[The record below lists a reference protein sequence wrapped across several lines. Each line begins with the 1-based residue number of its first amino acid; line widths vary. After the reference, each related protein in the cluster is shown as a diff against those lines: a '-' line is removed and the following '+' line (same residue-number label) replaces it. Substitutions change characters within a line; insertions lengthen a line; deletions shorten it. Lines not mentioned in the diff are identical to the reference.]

1 MIRRLSIVTVL
12 FLTLITGVTVKT
24 GTAQAPF
31 WVTGYWLSPPVWGG
45 LPASDIDY
53 SALTHIV
60 HYPVLPNS
68 DGTLDP
74 QSLKFITDYAP
85 DLIAKAHQNGVK
97 VLLGVAQ
104 TSSGGDFLNAT
115 SPANLANFIGNIAA
129 IVQAYGYDGVDLD
142 WEAGPIDTQKF
153 SNLASGLRAFLDAQT
168 PRGQLTAALF
178 EPARVPAQ
186 IQDAFDQINVMTYDL
201 SNPGDRF
208 SWFNAALYND
218 GDTRKR
224 TVDWR
229 MGQFTPKF
237 AHSKLGIGIPFYGYI
252 WRGGQGTSTG
262 GVTGPGQTWTVA
274 PTIRTLNYGAL
285 ISNPSL
291 WQDSYKQRDMGAG
304 DIPYLSIDNPGSDN
318 DAFVSYEDG
327 TSISAKVNYARAWG
341 LGGVMIYDLSSD
353 YIPNG
358 LSKHPLFDSLKA
370 ALGPSQASPG
380 PASGDP
386 ASSNPPSDP
395 TPPAPNPT
403 QPPTPDPTPAPTDPG
418 SPPSST
424 TGTGSLPGSLNT
436 N

>member
-1 MIRRLSIVTVL
+1 
-12 FLTLITGVTVKT
+12 
-24 GTAQAPF
+24 
-31 WVTGYWLSPPVWGG
+31 
-45 LPASDIDY
+45 
-53 SALTHIV
+53 
-60 HYPVLPNS
+60 
-68 DGTLDP
+68 
-74 QSLKFITDYAP
+74 
-85 DLIAKAHQNGVK
+85 
-97 VLLGVAQ
+97 
-104 TSSGGDFLNAT
+104 
-115 SPANLANFIGNIAA
+115 
-129 IVQAYGYDGVDLD
+129 
-142 WEAGPIDTQKF
+142 
-153 SNLASGLRAFLDAQT
+153 
-168 PRGQLTAALF
+168 
-178 EPARVPAQ
+178 
-186 IQDAFDQINVMTYDL
+186 
-201 SNPGDRF
+201 
-208 SWFNAALYND
+208 
-218 GDTRKR
+218 
-224 TVDWR
+224 

-403 QPPTPDPTPAPTDPG
+403 QPPTPDPTPSPTDPG